1 MKLLLVPAVL
11 GFIHF
16 VYILITVLYYHKTKT
31 VKRSNNPLK
40 QKRSIEHVIC
50 FKNES
55 RFILE
60 KLINCYS
67 IQYPHIHHTFVNDN
81 STDNTLDLLK
91 KYAKDED
98 TIINNKEN
106 KGKNQSQI
114 CAVNQ
119 SESDL
124 LLFTDANVFL
134 DKDSIEKLIQ
144 VFENDKIAGTCGDV
158 TITTDMKHQDLSGK
172 YWKLETIIKRF
183 QSRQGAIIGFDGGF
197 YCVRRG
203 NYNLKRENELSDFET
218 AFLIFE
224 QKKQCVFNPNATATE
239 LEKRKIRDS
248 FKARMRAS
256 NRVFWSYYRIFKYI
270 HRLPASVLFHFTL
283 HKLIRYLFII
293 TFVMA
298 LPLFI
303 IGLVRVSPWLLAV
316 FLVPHFTRF
325 VIESVALC
333 VGGLI
338 ALSGKEYTV
347 WTQKKV

>member
-1 MKLLLVPAVL
+1 MKLLLVPAIL
-11 GFIHF
+11 GLIHF
-16 VYILITVLYYHKTKT
+16 TYILITIFCYYKTKPAGQ
-31 VKRSNNPLK
+31 SNNKFQPNF
-40 QKRSIEHVIC
+40 SIEHIIC

-55 RFILE
+55 RFISE
-60 KLINCYS
+60 KLNNCYS
-67 IQYPHIHHTFVNDN
+67 IKYPHIHHTFVNDN
-81 STDNTLDLLK
+81 STDNTLELLE
-91 KYAKDED
+91 KYAKGED
-98 TIINNKEN
+98 TLINNKEN

-114 CAVNQ
+114 SAVNQ

-134 DKDSIEKLIQ
+134 EKDSVEKLIQ
-144 VFENDKIAGTCGDV
+144 VFENDNIAGTCGDV

-183 QSRQGAIIGFDGGF
+183 QSKQGAIIGFDGGF
-197 YCVRRG
+197 YCIRRA

-224 QKKQCVFNPNATATE
+224 QKKQCVFNANASATE
-239 LEKRKIRDS
+239 LEKRKLKDS

-270 HRLPASVLFHFTL
+270 HRLPLSVLFHFTL

-293 TFVMA
+293 TFVMT

-303 IGLVRVSPWLLAV
+303 VGLVRLSPWLLAI

-333 VGGLI
+333 AGGII
-338 ALSGKEYTV
+338 ALSGKEYRV